1 MLDNSVVIVGA
12 LGAGKTCLA
21 QSLVYNTV
29 LNSLS
34 TVSPLCYRLDNYV
47 LWDTPGQD
55 KYSWASEPLLWR
67 SKLVLYCVSLE
78 DFEERHLECPKDL
91 KLSEKHCVL
100 APRLEEYNKLCN
112 KVLVVYTKADLQH
125 THQLAAELQQLED
138 CCVVSAVN
146 KLGLEKLKQKIRESL
161 TACSQQSAQHCVSQ
175 SSLTEQSVALSE
187 QKDPSGE
194 KQHPGGGKKCV
205 L

>member
-78 DFEERHLECPKDL
+78 DLPTLNEVKASNLH
-91 KLSEKHCVL
+91 SVL

-138 CCVVSAVN
+138 CCVVSAIT
-146 KLGLEKLKQKIRESL
+146 KLGLNKLKQQIEQILQDQQVEKAH
-161 TACSQQSAQHCVSQ
+161 TAQSDKQYA
-175 SSLTEQSVALSE
+175 VALQTKSTG
-187 QKDPSGE
+187 QVKT
-194 KQHPGGGKKCV
+194 KKCV